1 MDIFTI
7 AFTAINAC
15 FTLASVT
22 CAIIS
27 VRQTRK
33 QNEYMHQQAEAAQK
47 QVEAAQR
54 QVEAAYKQIEE
65 TSKQT
70 EIAQQQ
76 LEESRKPDFPTTI
89 RLESIAHSI
98 QKLNITVKEGMKDTR

>member
-33 QNEYMHQQAEAAQK
+33 QSEYMYQ
-47 QVEAAQR
+47 QVETAQR

-76 LEESRKPDFPTTI
+76 LEESRKPDFPTTM

-98 QKLNITVKEGMKDTR
+98 QK

>member
-1 MDIFTI
+1 MNTISI
-7 AFTAINAC
+7 AFTIVNAC

-33 QNEYMHQQAEAAQK
+33 QNEYMYQQVEAAQK

-54 QVEAAYKQIEE
+54 QVEAAYKQLEE

-76 LEESRKPDFPTTI
+76 LEETRKPDFPTTM

-98 QKLNITVKEGMKDTR
+98 QRLNITVKEGMQDSK

>member
-33 QNEYMHQQAEAAQK
+33 QSEYMYQ
-47 QVEAAQR
+47 QVETAQR

-76 LEESRKPDFPTTI
+76 LEESRKPDFPTTM

-98 QKLNITVKEGMKDTR
+98 QKLNITVKERIQDSK

>member
-1 MDIFTI
+1 MDTFSLIFTI
-7 AFTAINAC
+7 VNAC
-15 FTLASVT
+15 FTLASVA
-22 CAIIS
+22 CAVIS

-33 QNEYMHQQAEAAQK
+33 QNEYMQQQAESAQK

-65 TSKQT
+65 TSRQT

-76 LEESRKPDFPTTI
+76 LEESRKPDFPTTM

-98 QKLNITVKEGMKDTR
+98 QELNITVKEGIQDNK